1 MNISPKAYNHYWEK
15 GWVVVEGVYTPS
27 KIERIAQLAVEIS
40 DAELTEDADSYA
52 VDRAEDGTIAP
63 RKINQPFFKASAFQ
77 SFVLDER
84 LLGLIQSLIGVE
96 PLLMTDQIFMKPPNF
111 GSAKPYHQD
120 NFYFKCQPADHV
132 ITAWIAM
139 DDVDM
144 TNGCLRYIDG
154 SHKGPVLP
162 HEMPDPDEPY
172 NLVPPSELI
181 DLSKEAL
188 AIVNKGGVVFHH
200 CKTLH
205 TSHRNTSNRWRRGYA
220 THWASAQTTSKT
232 DTIKNAYF
240 TLAAKLRHPLGKRT
254 DDIENRHRQ
263 ERLL

>member
-1 MNISPKAYNHYWEK
+1 MRSEEEYEMNISPKAYNHYWGK
-15 GWVVVEGVYTPS
+15 GWVVVEDVYSPN
-27 KIERIAQLAVEIS
+27 KIDRIAQLAVAVS
-40 DAELTEDADSYA
+40 DTELKEEDADSYA
-52 VDRAEDGTIAP
+52 VDRAADGTIAP
-63 RKINQPFFKASAFQ
+63 RKINQPFLKESAFQ
-77 SFVLDER
+77 SFVLDQR
-84 LLGLIQSLIGVE
+84 LSGLIEGLIGVK

-172 NLVPPSELI
+172 NLVPPPELI
-181 DLSKEAL
+181 DLSREAL

-232 DTIKNAYF
+232 DTVKNAYF
-240 TLAAKLRHPLGKRT
+240 NR
-254 DDIENRHRQ
+254 DDFPDGR
-263 ERLL
+263 